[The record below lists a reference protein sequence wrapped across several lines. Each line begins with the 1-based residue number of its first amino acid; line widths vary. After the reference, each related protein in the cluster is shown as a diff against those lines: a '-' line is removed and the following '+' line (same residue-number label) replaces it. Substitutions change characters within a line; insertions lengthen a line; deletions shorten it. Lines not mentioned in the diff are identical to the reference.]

1 MQKYSTL
8 ILRIG
13 ISLVILYFS
22 SQQFVNPSSW
32 IYFLPSW
39 TESMPISQI
48 KFIYLNASFELI
60 FGLMLLAGFYT
71 RIVATLLAFHV
82 LGIAISI
89 GYNPTGMRDFGIF
102 IALVSIALNE
112 KSSWSLD
119 ELLSKKTVENL

>member
-22 SQQFVNPSSW
+22 SQQFTNPSSW
-32 IYFLPSW
+32 ISFLPSW
-39 TESMPISQI
+39 TESIPISQI

-71 RIVATLLAFHV
+71 RIVATLLAFNILCIV
-82 LGIAISI
+82 ISI
-89 GYNPTGMRDFGIF
+89 GYNPTGVRDFVIF
-102 IALVSIALNE
+102 IALTSIALNE

>member
-22 SQQFVNPSSW
+22 SQQFANPSSW
-32 IYFLPSW
+32 VSFLPSW
-39 TESMPISQI
+39 TENMPVSQI

-60 FGLMLLAGFYT
+60 FGIILFVGFYT
-71 RIVATLLAFHV
+71 RIVATLLAFHILCIV
-82 LGIAISI
+82 ISI
-89 GYNPTGMRDFGIF
+89 GYNPTGVRDFGIF

-119 ELLSKKTVENL
+119 ELLSKKTIENL